1 MVSLYDI
8 FYIKQMKGLYGNGY
22 CIDIVFFDVYYINL
36 WSYGLVNMVKFLMN

>member
-22 CIDIVFFDVYYINL
+22 CILVFCDVYFINL